1 MNLKLEEEF
10 RILFNL
16 HDLID
21 DDSIVTQ
28 ELSLFLTFEEKYVAF
43 EMVFFHFKEI

>member
-10 RILFNL
+10 EISFNL

-43 EMVFFHFKEI
+43 EMVFFHF